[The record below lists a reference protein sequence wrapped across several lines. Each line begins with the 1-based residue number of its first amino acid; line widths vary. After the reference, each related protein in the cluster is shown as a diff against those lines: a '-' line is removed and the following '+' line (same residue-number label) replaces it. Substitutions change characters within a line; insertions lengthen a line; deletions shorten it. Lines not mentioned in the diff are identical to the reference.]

1 MNMTQK
7 KIDTPVV
14 VNTDDLTLAELDRA
28 TKLTQDGSAGN
39 VTALAFVWLK
49 RSTPG
54 VRLADV
60 EQLRQR
66 DVRVVDDAE
75 LAAEGGSSGVAT
87 DPTT

>member
-1 MNMTQK
+1 MK
-7 KIDTPVV
+7 KIETPVV

-28 TKLTQDGSAGN
+28 TKLTQDGTAGN

-49 RSTPG
+49 RTMPG
-54 VRLADV
+54 VRIADV
-60 EQLRQR
+60 EQLHQR

-75 LAAEGGSSGVAT
+75 LESESSTSSVAT

>member
-1 MNMTQK
+1 MSTTPK
-7 KIDTPVV
+7 KIETPVI

-49 RSTPG
+49 RTSPG
-54 VRLADV
+54 VRMADV

-75 LAAEGGSSGVAT
+75 LAAEGSSSSVAT